1 MLGALAPV
9 QQLKPATGW
18 PVPQSKLY
26 WRLTSS
32 ADSTD
37 LFVDSGL
44 SPAIRDAAFCQVV
57 RGDLDGDGVAAQD
70 ADIVLAHLAADVG
83 GHDVAVFEFDSEGGV
98 GKRLDDG
105 AFHFDVV
112 FFRH

>member
-1 MLGALAPV
+1 VEQFLAPAV
-9 QQLKPATGW
+9 G
-18 PVPQSKLY
+18 
-26 WRLTSS
+26 
-32 ADSTD
+32 
-37 LFVDSGL
+37 
-44 SPAIRDAAFCQVV
+44 DAAFREVV
-57 RGDLDGDGVAAQD
+57 RRDLDRDGIAAQD
-70 ADIVLAHLAADVG
+70 ADIVLTHLAADVG

>member
-1 MLGALAPV
+1 MPGGWAPV
-9 QQLKPATGW
+9 QQLKPANGW
-18 PVPQSKLY
+18 PVLQSKLY
-26 WRLTSS
+26 RQRSS
-32 ADSTD
+32 SGDLLDSLID
-37 LFVDSGL
+37 RGL
-44 SPAIRDAAFCQVV
+44 SPAIRDSAFRQVV
-57 RGDLDGDGVAAQD
+57 RGDLDSHGVAAQD
-70 ADIVLAHLAADVG
+70 TDIVFAHLAADVG